1 MKHLI
6 VRWLIFLCVLIISI
20 IVIGGITRL
29 TDSGLSM
36 VEWRPIYGLF
46 PPLSLNEWNRVFQ
59 LYQQSP
65 EFIYHN
71 PTMSLG
77 EFKSIF
83 FWEYAHRILG
93 RVIGLVIII
102 GSLFFYLKGVF
113 SKKDKARSLIMIFL
127 VTYHF
132 AIRINNTN

>member
-102 GSLFFYLKGVF
+102 GSLFFYLDYVWGLYGRVKGW
-113 SKKDKARSLIMIFL
+113 ICI
-127 VTYHF
+127 
-132 AIRINNTN
+132 